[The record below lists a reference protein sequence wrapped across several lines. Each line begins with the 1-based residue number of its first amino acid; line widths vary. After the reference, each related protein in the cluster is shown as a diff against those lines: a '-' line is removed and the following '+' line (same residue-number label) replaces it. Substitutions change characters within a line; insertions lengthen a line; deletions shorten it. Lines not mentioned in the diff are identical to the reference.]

1 MLLKFMYA
9 MCINIGVKK
18 CCWRVELCI
27 CTC

>member
-1 MLLKFMYA
+1 